1 MPKYTLLLSFVC
13 FIGAFACKPSPQK
26 VSANTEFEYQNGDLV
41 FQDADCGSFCE
52 AIEKVTQSYGGKRF
66 SHVGLIKIEDTSVYV
81 LEAVGKGVLK
91 TPLSV
96 FLQKSLDEKGKPKVM
111 VGRPVQALQQFI
123 PKAIESAESRLGKPY
138 DEVFDIQ
145 NDSYYCSEL
154 IYFAFKEASGEEIFK
169 LEPMTFCDPAT
180 KKTFGVWEEYYKSL
194 GQPIPEGQ
202 PGLNPG
208 GISRSKLIEIVHSY
222 YF

>member
-1 MPKYTLLLSFVC
+1 MSKYTAAFLLLLIVG
-13 FIGAFACKPSPQK
+13 IFACQPTPHKSDK
-26 VSANTEFEYQNGDLV
+26 AAGFTYQDGDLV

-52 AIEKVTQSYGGKRF
+52 AIGKVTQSYGGKRF

-91 TPLSV
+91 TPISA
-96 FLQKSLDEKGKPKVM
+96 FLQKSLNEKGKPKVM

-123 PKAIESAESRLGKPY
+123 PKAIESAESRLGKTY

-154 IYFAFKEASGEEIFK
+154 IYFAFKEASGQELFK

-222 YF
+222 Y